1 MWWLLMGTLNLD
13 SMVKMS
19 EAGSSLLSTFVVDV
33 LTICLPW
40 RWERPRERF
49 WSQGGSHHVLSF
61 IFCKWYNLLF
71 LEFDRVSH
79 KDQCGGGCTIYRLT
93 RFIGYYVLSWPFTY
107 VGASLGGNTGS
118 FLDQLMKGLGVVG
131 TPVYSLWIEGL
142 SLSRLVYQVFPI
154 LPLALKILWRW
165 LLKLRESWGISHDVR
180 GRVFKR
186 QSGELGYAF
195 SS

>member
-1 MWWLLMGTLNLD
+1 MTRTDCHELFHL
-13 SMVKMS
+13 VRPF
-19 EAGSSLLSTFVVDV
+19 SSRYSTRKRI
-33 LTICLPW
+33 TCT
-40 RWERPRERF
+40 
-49 WSQGGSHHVLSF
+49 SF
-61 IFCKWYNLLF
+61 K
-71 LEFDRVSH
+71 VSH

-165 LLKLRESWGISHDVR
+165 LLKLRES
-180 GRVFKR
+180 
-186 QSGELGYAF
+186 
-195 SS
+195 